1 MARKRERFAT
11 GLSINDIMSIKTD
24 QLKGMNA
31 RQQREIV
38 SRLVSASNKRLRNIA
53 KSGII
58 TPASIKAELS
68 GGKFSVKGKSENEL
82 INEFIRAKNFLKS
95 KTSSIQGYKKI
106 VKGIENQL
114 KKAGLDE
121 GSTATELMANA
132 YSIYDVLAE
141 FNPSIKN
148 QRDKY
153 KIANKIAEIMETSS
167 LDVETVLK
175 ESQEWLMSEYLKAQ
189 EEYNDLNMPLGNS
202 LDDYNIPERLKRG

>member
-11 GLSINDIMSIKTD
+11 GLTVNDILSIRTD
-24 QLKGMNA
+24 QLKSMNSK
-31 RQQREIV
+31 QQREII
-38 SRLVSASNKRLRNIA
+38 SRLVSASNKRLRNIE

-68 GGKFSVKGKSENEL
+68 GGKFSIKGKSNDEL
-82 INEFIRAKNFLKS
+82 INEFIRAKNFLRS

-106 VKGIENQL
+106 VKGIEKQL
-114 KKAGLDE
+114 KNAGLEE

-167 LDVETVLK
+167 LDVQTILN

-189 EEYNDLNMPLGNS
+189 EEYNDLSMPLGNS
-202 LDDYNIPERLKRG
+202 LDDYNIPNRLKRG